1 MGYAN
6 VTLTSLDGDLSVVI
20 YLPIGIKPN
29 EALYYFSSRFDHGSM
44 IGSIHRKVHL
54 PSGEIRTH
62 TLYQDGMWRQP
73 HNTNWPESG
82 VGLAAEFG
90 VGDDGDLCLFRCG
103 WYGSGDL
110 TNGVLGYREARL
122 GETFLKIGVG
132 KLIKGSCPTCDS
144 TEDYKFNSPY
154 QFAEI
159 PEWSMSQSDPQSLQL
174 YHQAFLRDHGYSLK
188 KEISLVDDTLSVTT
202 TLTNLGRDAFSTVW
216 YSHNF
221 FTCDGIA
228 VGPGYG
234 VDLNLKGKVD
244 PMYEEPGT
252 WSWSTPL
259 EDYARV
265 QSHTGHINVQ
275 MERAVEPGIRIKSE
289 FTRDDSTNGGFTLH
303 ACGSKITSS
312 IPQTEDPNSGI
323 SMYAYNLYIERG
335 TMSPEPQILLHLDPG
350 QSATWSQ
357 KLTIGD
363 ESSRDEAWPYQS
375 SLRAASLAETVAS
388 STNLLERYPIII
400 PIVALTMLALTLQSV
415 VRHQRR
421 RQRQHHYVR
430 VADVP
435 ETTQGDDDNGQ

>member
-1 MGYAN
+1 M
-6 VTLTSLDGDLSVVI
+6 VV

-44 IGSIHRKVHL
+44 IGSISRKVRL
-54 PSGEIRTH
+54 PTGGMRTH

-144 TEDYKFNSPY
+144 AEDYKFNSPY
-154 QFAEI
+154 QFAEV
-159 PEWSMSQSDPQSLQL
+159 PEWSMSQSDPQSVQL
-174 YHQAFLRDHGYSLK
+174 THQAFLRDHGYALK
-188 KEISLVDDTLSVTT
+188 KEISLVGDTLSVTT

-234 VDLNLKGKVD
+234 LDLNLRGEQD
-244 PMYEEPGT
+244 PVYEEPGT

-259 EDYARV
+259 QDYARV
-265 QSHTGHINVQ
+265 KRNAGHINVQ
-275 MERAVEPGIRIKSE
+275 MVRAVEPGIRIKSE
-289 FTRDDSTNGGFTLH
+289 FTRDDTTNGGFTLH
-303 ACGSKITSS
+303 ACGTKIQSS
-312 IPQTEDPNSGI
+312 IPQTQDPNSGI

-335 TMSPEPQILLHLDPG
+335 TLSPEPQILLHLDPG

-363 ESSRDEAWPYQS
+363 DPVIEDGWSDR
-375 SLRAASLAETVAS
+375 LRSASFTEAAST
-388 STNLLERYPIII
+388 STNFLERHSIAVPF
-400 PIVALTMLALTLQSV
+400 VAVVLLALTLQSV
-415 VRHQRR
+415 VRLRRR
-421 RQRQHHYVR
+421 RQLHQRYTR
-430 VADVP
+430 IADVSDS
-435 ETTQGDDDNGQ
+435 TTTLEA